1 MRKSAHRKRGNETRP
16 RVFTR
21 EHKPPA
27 RACGTK
33 QAVLVV
39 VITGAVL
46 AKRAYIGTSTVQF
59 LVAIKR
65 WASV

>member
-1 MRKSAHRKRGNETRP
+1 M
-16 RVFTR
+16 R

-33 QAVLVV
+33 QAVRVV